1 MNELKDIVYK
11 LAYEIGKLEIIETY
25 SNEITA
31 DKISEVRES
40 LSILSVEISNLADE
54 WEGGKEN
61 GNNEQNS
68 PS

>member
-1 MNELKDIVYK
+1 MSKLEDIVNK

-25 SNEITA
+25 CAEITA
-31 DKISEVRES
+31 DKVNEVRES
-40 LSILSVEISNLADE
+40 LSILSVELQNIADE
-54 WEGGKEN
+54 LEGEKEN